1 MIQIGHHKEF
11 LKLTFLE
18 LASSSEQIQQLF
30 VVWGSYTEDGAT
42 LLAGT
47 WQPQAWMGSN
57 RAPSQ
62 PPLFINFILLFY
74 CANIYNITTICKN

>member
-30 VVWGSYTEDGAT
+30 VVWGSYTERWSNAIGRNMATTSLDG
-42 LLAGT
+42 
-47 WQPQAWMGSN
+47 
-57 RAPSQ
+57 
-62 PPLFINFILLFY
+62 
-74 CANIYNITTICKN
+74 